1 MGELPASVA
10 QPLANGP
17 SSLQRNKSERHS
29 RAVVQR
35 PDALIVSGRLLLLQC
50 SLAIRKPLTMSD
62 THALLALVDQW
73 RDAYNDDPA
82 RMVRDCYAPDCKVYP
97 MGKGVIDGHAGLLH
111 VEEVV
116 LHQAPR
122 RTMSVERRHV
132 SGNVVC
138 VEAVLHDP
146 DQGAD
151 WTLPFIAVLTVE
163 NGRIAIDRSYADW
176 SRWPGL

>member
-1 MGELPASVA
+1 
-10 QPLANGP
+10 
-17 SSLQRNKSERHS
+17 
-29 RAVVQR
+29 
-35 PDALIVSGRLLLLQC
+35 
-50 SLAIRKPLTMSD
+50 MSD
-62 THALLALVDQW
+62 ATALLALADRW
-73 RDAYNDDPA
+73 RDAYNVDAA
-82 RMVRDCYAPDCKVYP
+82 RMVRDCYAPDCQVYP
-97 MGKGVIDGHAGLLH
+97 MGMGVIEGHAGLLQ

-116 LHQAPR
+116 LKQAPR

-151 WTLPFIAVLTVE
+151 WVLPFIAVLTVE
-163 NGRIAIDRSYADW
+163 DGRIAIDRSYADW